1 MLPVVGVIGA
11 SRPAEETDR
20 IAFEVG
26 RGIAKM
32 GAVLVC
38 GGLTGV
44 MENACRG
51 AKEEGGLTLGII
63 PGDSPA
69 EANRFVDIVIP
80 TGMGMTRNS
89 LVVRSAAV
97 LVAVGGSHG
106 TLSEIAFALNFRKK
120 VFALRTWELGKAGA
134 AGPDFFPV
142 ATVDEALAGVRSE
155 LDSLGLASAR
165 GHR

>member
-1 MLPVVGVIGA
+1 MLPLVGVIGA

-51 AKEEGGLTLGII
+51 AKEEGGLTIGIL
-63 PGDSPA
+63 PGDAPA

-89 LVVRSAAV
+89 LVVKSSAL

-120 VFALRTWELGKAGA
+120 VYALKSWELGKAGP
-134 AGPDFFPV
+134 AGPDFIPV
-142 ATVDEALAGVRSE
+142 ATVDEALTGVRSE
-155 LDSLGLASAR
+155 LDRLGLAPAR